1 MRTCDS
7 NGNRV
12 KTFNDVILPPI
23 FGNVYIKHFATK
35 TIEEY
40 IDKIKRGHPSQ
51 SFLLNKWIDNFFKI
65 NTVTAEKVKFIEIK
79 LNITIEKYHYIFN
92 YLK

>member
-12 KTFNDVILPPI
+12 KTFNDVIIPPI
-23 FGNVYIKHFATK
+23 LDNVYIKHFVTK

-51 SFLLNKWIDNFFKI
+51 SFLLSKWIDNFFKI
-65 NTVTAEKVKFIEIK
+65 NTVTLEKVKYIENK
-79 LNITIEKYHYIFN
+79 LNITFEKYHYIFN
-92 YLK
+92 SLK